1 MLENLANFLLL
12 RYDASSEDGFSKLYA
27 FLNTLFKHNA
37 KIEQEIE
44 FVIDHYT
51 LYTLSVFFFI
61 LLLTDLNCQAII

>member
-44 FVIDHYT
+44 FVVTTRYNI
-51 LYTLSVFFFI
+51 
-61 LLLTDLNCQAII
+61 Q